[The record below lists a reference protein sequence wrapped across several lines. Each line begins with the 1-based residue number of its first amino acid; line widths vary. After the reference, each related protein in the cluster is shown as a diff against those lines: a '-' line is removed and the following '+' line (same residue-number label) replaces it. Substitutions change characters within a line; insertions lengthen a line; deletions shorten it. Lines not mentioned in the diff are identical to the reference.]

1 MKSYILLLVL
11 AVLGT
16 AAFAQTK
23 DYSKDVASPDAII
36 KAVYEVISG
45 EPGAARDWERFRYL
59 FRPETRLIP
68 TRKSP
73 QGDLITQAMTP
84 EEYITAF
91 NSRIPTGFFEHELH
105 RVTEQYGTVTHAFST
120 YEAREKKDG
129 PVIARGINSIQLFH
143 DGKRYYIVTIFWCAE
158 GMGFPLPEKYL
169 AK

>member
-1 MKSYILLLVL
+1 MRIFLLV
-11 AVLGT
+11 VVSGMISSN
-16 AAFAQTK
+16 AFPQSK
-23 DYSKDVASPDAII
+23 DYSKDVATPDAII
-36 KAVYEVISG
+36 AAVYDVISG
-45 EPGAARDWERFRYL
+45 GPGVARDWERFRYL

-84 EEYITAF
+84 EEYVTAF
-91 NSRIPTGFFEHELH
+91 ASRVPTGFFEQEIH

-158 GMGFPLPEKYL
+158 AMGFQLPEKYI